1 MLSFTGNTEALVV
14 IDNVISTADVMA
26 SIPSDLIENVTVL
39 KGAQGAALYGSQ
51 GKQGVVLVTT
61 KKGSKG
67 NENLTVAFNSSA
79 DIEKVSFVP
88 ERQQRYGQGWYNLQ
102 DQQENGGW
110 CP

>member
-1 MLSFTGNTEALVV
+1 
-14 IDNVISTADVMA
+14 MA

-61 KKGSKG
+61 KKGAK

-79 DIEKVSFVP
+79 DVERVSFVP

-102 DQQENGGW
+102 DPQEK
-110 CP
+110 C